1 MDTTGESRSLAP
13 IDGSKHVSLVYL
25 GVSRQARLMDGL
37 TAAAWAV
44 VVFFISNGTSPS
56 DVDYGFLAGAR
67 RLHETGSWAVC
78 LDRPP
83 GYPAILAGLYYIVP
97 DPVKAALYLSWAS
110 LILTTCAVFGTMAA
124 ILDCSRKA
132 ALSVMVL
139 VALPWYTLVFSRASY
154 EGPTMAVLYGAL
166 YFLTRHLIAIRTGK
180 PRWSFA
186 LSASCLG
193 SLVYSFWYA
202 GAFAAGGILCL
213 VVFAAFAHRNGRL
226 LSLLSAIVGIGIL
239 AMPVV
244 RNYLVGHNLS
254 GHVMGVT
261 PGENIFTASV
271 KASYF
276 LCMSLF
282 LPLHAIVYFWW
293 ETICAITLIAAAGVY
308 CWAFRRNLAAL
319 QPVIAGALWCGA
331 VIVGASVTRIDE
343 LSPRFFYPAVP
354 AFVMCIGI
362 AALSKKWLG
371 STDLHVMIST
381 VTCGASWAFSSL
393 FIYLALSSFNFGLL
407 MPEVDWRALSP
418 IAFYV
423 TMAITFITLGATV
436 LWHFT
441 WKRGKCVGTQ
451 VHRTNVPPASVLSEA
466 LVIALVGMVL
476 INTTRF
482 ALRPKRS
489 DPIELSPA
497 TVTFVRDHL
506 PAGAIIATNTQGYQ
520 LLAYIPTIQMFQLP
534 FVNSLNGDYDL
545 AYGNRRLETD
555 ADLRSYLASTKP
567 DYLVFLTGRD
577 AMDPLFEH
585 NAYGKAVERI
595 FRGDDTFVMQRFNL
609 PDGVVLKMVHLNM

>member
-1 MDTTGESRSLAP
+1 M
-13 IDGSKHVSLVYL
+13 
-25 GVSRQARLMDGL
+25 
-37 TAAAWAV
+37 AWAI
-44 VVFFISNGTSPS
+44 VVFFISNGASPS

-67 RLHETGSWAVC
+67 RLYETGSWAVC

-83 GYPAILAGLYYIVP
+83 GYPAVLAALYSIVP
-97 DPVKAALYLSWAS
+97 DPVEAALYLSWAS
-110 LILTTCAVFGTMAA
+110 LILTTCAVFGTMTV
-124 ILDCSRKA
+124 ICGCSRKA
-132 ALSVMVL
+132 ALWVMVL
-139 VALPWYTLVFSRASY
+139 VTLPWYTIVFSRASY

-166 YFLTRHLIAIRTGK
+166 YFLTRHLSAIRSRE

-202 GAFAAGGILCL
+202 GAFAAGGILGL
-213 VVFAAFAHRNGRL
+213 VVFAAFTHRNGRL
-226 LSLLSAIVGIGIL
+226 LSFLSAILGIGIL
-239 AMPVV
+239 AIPVF
-244 RNYLVGHNLS
+244 RNYMVGHNLS
-254 GHVMGVT
+254 GHVIGVT
-261 PGENIFTASV
+261 PGENFFTASV

-276 LCMSLF
+276 LCMSLL

-293 ETICAITLIAAAGVY
+293 KTICAIILIAAAGVY

-319 QPVIAGALWCGA
+319 QPAIAGALWCGA
-331 VIVGASVTRIDE
+331 VVVGASVTRIDE
-343 LSPRFFYPAVP
+343 LSPRFFYPAIP

-371 STDLHVMIST
+371 SSNVPILMSS
-381 VTCGASWAFSSL
+381 VTCGVSWAFSSL

-407 MPEVDWRALSP
+407 TPKVDWRALSP

-423 TMAITFITLGATV
+423 GVAIVLIALGATV
-436 LWHFT
+436 LWHFS
-441 WKRGKCVGTQ
+441 WKRGKNVGTQ
-451 VHRTNVPPASVLSEA
+451 VHRTGSPVSVLSEA

-476 INTTRF
+476 INTIGF
-482 ALRPKRS
+482 ALRTRRS

-506 PAGAIIATNTQGYQ
+506 PAEAIVATNTQGYQ

-555 ADLRSYLASTKP
+555 ADFRFYLASKKP

-577 AMDPLFEH
+577 AIDPLFEH

-595 FRGDDTFVMQRFNL
+595 YRGDDTFVVQRFNL